1 MDEMKAKMRQ
11 MVDEAIKQLKIGPPS
26 SIMEQMRQMAG
37 KQVAPLDNINWPS
50 GLLAQ
55 ALVAYYWNNLNAE
68 ISLVIKHALIKYYQR
83 FIKSKQG
90 FHYLDNAQAGYALI
104 DLHQITEEEGYK
116 TVLDNMVAYLKE
128 HPVDDEGSL
137 PYRPWQSDYDNGNL
151 HIYADGI
158 GMTCPFLARY
168 GHTYD
173 DPGSIALAVKQI
185 LNFCKNGMDSR
196 TGLPYHGYDFKSK
209 ISHGIIGFG
218 RACGWLMIGMVECLI
233 YMDQET
239 TEFEEIK
246 QHFRRLVDKVE
257 AYQRDD
263 GFYPW
268 LLTAKEG
275 HFDTSATA
283 MISYAIA
290 RGLQHDIIIS
300 IHRSRMLRGRDA
312 LLTAVDEGKIFDCLT
327 EHGGFGIYP
336 QVYEAYPWSLG
347 PTLSLC
353 SVQLKELFE

>member
-1 MDEMKAKMRQ
+1 
-11 MVDEAIKQLKIGPPS
+11 MVDEAIKQLKIGPQRS
-26 SIMEQMRQMAG
+26 LKEQVRQMAG
-37 KQVAPLDNINWPS
+37 KQVAPLDCINWPS
-50 GLLAQ
+50 GLLTQ

-90 FHYLDNAQAGYALI
+90 FYYLDNAQAGYALI
-104 DLHQITEEEGYK
+104 DLHQITEEEVYK
-116 TVLDNMVAYLKE
+116 TVLDDLAAFLKE
-128 HPVDDEGSL
+128 HPVDEEGSL
-137 PYRPWQSDYDNGNL
+137 PYRPRQSEYDNGHL
-151 HIYADGI
+151 HIYADGL
-158 GMTCPFLARY
+158 GMACPFLARY
-168 GHTYD
+168 GHTYG
-173 DPGSIALAVKQI
+173 DPGAIALAVKQI

-209 ISHGIIGFG
+209 ISHGIIGWG

-239 TEFEEIK
+239 SEFEEIK
-246 QHFRRLVDKVE
+246 QYFRHLVDKVE

-263 GFYPW
+263 GLYPW

-290 RGLQHDIIIS
+290 RGLQYDLIIS

-312 LLTAVDEGKIFDCLT
+312 LLAMAEDGLIYNCLA
-327 EHGGFGIYP
+327 ECGGFGIYP
-336 QVYEAYPWSLG
+336 QIYDAYPWSLG

-353 SVQLKELFE
+353 SVQLREMPE